1 MTYEQLVKKHP
12 RVLVSVF
19 IVKTNK
25 GEFRFAHKRASVA
38 SDALEKFKNSF
49 DGYIFDED
57 IRSLTVYDT
66 FECDED
72 QEAPTLAGLKG
83 YIKEAIKQKWGAPL

>member
-1 MTYEQLVKKHP
+1 MTYEQLISKYP
-12 RVLVSVF
+12 QVLVSIF
-19 IVKTNK
+19 ILRTNK
-25 GEFRFAHKRASVA
+25 GEFRFAHKRASIA
-38 SDALEKFKNSF
+38 AKALEDFKSSF
-49 DGYIFDED
+49 NGLIFEED

-83 YIKEAIKQKWGAPL
+83 YITEAA